1 MAWTGLTLT
10 VDGRNALNQAQ
21 QANTMNI
28 KSVVIGDGAAPSN
41 YSTQKNLVHQLYEL
55 TELKIDTT
63 DVGCDI
69 TTDFPKVD
77 YDYYFREVGVI
88 VTIGGKDVLY
98 VYDNCGDDAQYIV
111 NSTDAEENKKRI
123 RLSLAISDVS
133 QITVSTP
140 STLYVSYDDFE
151 TSLDGKL
158 GVNGNASD
166 TVVSFEEPDQ
176 NQNLKSGE
184 RLSVAFGKVAKA
196 IKTLISHVADKSN
209 PHGVTKEQIGLESVE
224 NKSSDDIRSELTTGD
239 IIGALGYTPFNPSLI
254 VNTLNIENEGYVLDA
269 RQGKV
274 IKSAIDDSNTNISNL
289 DYIALAE
296 SLGWNRCIVRGTKWS
311 DLGEAYAAC
320 IPLSDCVSGETYL
333 VKLNNGSIHR
343 VTMLISSVNDHQVG
357 VHNGTVL
364 LGYDIDTATK
374 GGISS
379 NLTIGKKAWITG
391 SHQTE
396 YTINSYSG
404 LGAPIVISASSAVLA
419 WYCKISDSPYVKQLM
434 TQYPTVTEA
443 GQYAVDAVELN
454 SSVDGT
460 LANKIATIENDIDTL
475 TKNTRNTTVY
485 LNAYNTADNL
495 YTFPNDGY
503 VYISSENVTSGFVRV
518 ALYSSQGVNYPM
530 GYMYQTITGAWQTQT
545 TYVRKGMKMYCPI
558 ATDGTKVTFYS
569 F

>member
-55 TELKIDTT
+55 TELKVDTT

-69 TTDFPKVD
+69 TVDFPKVD

-88 VTIGGKDVLY
+88 VTISGKDILY

-111 NSTDAEENKKRI
+111 NSTGVEENKKRI
-123 RLSLAISDVS
+123 RLSLTISDVS

-151 TSLDGKL
+151 TSLGGKL
-158 GVNGNASD
+158 GVSGNASD

-184 RLSVAFGKVAKA
+184 RLSVAFGKIAKA

-209 PHGVTKEQIGLESVE
+209 PHGVTKEQIDLGVVE
-224 NKSSDDIRSELTTGD
+224 NKSSEDIRSEITAD
-239 IIGALGYTPFNPSLI
+239 NIESALGYKPTDPL
-254 VNTLNIENEGYVLDA
+254 
-269 RQGKV
+269 V
-274 IKSAIDDSNTNISNL
+274 I
-289 DYIALAE
+289 LAE
-296 SLGWNRCIVRGTKWS
+296 SLGWNRCSVKGVSWS
-311 DLGEAYAAC
+311 DLGSSYAAC

-333 VKLNNGSIHR
+333 VKLNNGSIHK

-357 VHNGTVL
+357 IHDGAVL
-364 LGYDIDTATK
+364 LGDDIDTATK

-379 NLTIGKKAWITG
+379 NLTTGKKAWITG
-391 SHQTE
+391 SHQTK
-396 YTINSYSG
+396 YTISSYSG
-404 LGAPIVISASSAVLA
+404 FGAPVVISSSNTVKA
-419 WYCKISDSPYVKQLM
+419 WYCRIDNSSSYVKELM

-475 TKNTRNTTVY
+475 TKNTRSTAVN

-530 GYMYQTITGAWQTQT
+530 GYMYQTITAAWQTQT
-545 TYVRKGMKMYCPI
+545 TYVRKGMKMFCPI
-558 ATDGTKVTFYS
+558 ATEGTKVIFYS

>member
-69 TTDFPKVD
+69 TADFPKVD

-111 NSTDAEENKKRI
+111 NSTGVEENKKRI
-123 RLSLAISDVS
+123 LLSLAISDVS

-151 TSLDGKL
+151 TSLGGKL

-166 TVVSFEEPDQ
+166 TVVNFEESDQ

-184 RLSVAFGKVAKA
+184 RLSVAFGKIAKA

-274 IKSAIDDSNTNISNL
+274 LADDISENKTRIEDNESAIASLETRVDDNFSSIRDNSDAISQL
-289 DYIALAE
+289 
-296 SLGWNRCIVRGTKWS
+296 
-311 DLGEAYAAC
+311 
-320 IPLSDCVSGETYL
+320 VSGKVDTL
-333 VKLNNGSIHR
+333 VITR
-343 VTMLISSVNDHQVG
+343 SS
-357 VHNGTVL
+357 
-364 LGYDIDTATK
+364 
-374 GGISS
+374 
-379 NLTIGKKAWITG
+379 
-391 SHQTE
+391 
-396 YTINSYSG
+396 
-404 LGAPIVISASSAVLA
+404 
-419 WYCKISDSPYVKQLM
+419 
-434 TQYPTVTEA
+434 TVTQE
-443 GQYAVDAVELN
+443 GTYVIDAVELN
-454 SSVDGT
+454 PSVDGT
-460 LANKIATIENDIDTL
+460 LANKVATIENDINTL
-475 TKNTRNTTVY
+475 TKNTRNTAVY

-530 GYMYQTITGAWQTQT
+530 GYMYQTITAAWQTQT
-545 TYVRKGMKMYCPI
+545 TYVRKGMKMFCPI
-558 ATDGTKVTFYS
+558 ATEGTKVIFYS

>member
-55 TELKIDTT
+55 TELKVDTT

-69 TTDFPKVD
+69 TVDFPKVD

-88 VTIGGKDVLY
+88 VTISGKDILY

-111 NSTDAEENKKRI
+111 NSTGVEENKKRI

-151 TSLDGKL
+151 TSLGGKL
-158 GVNGNASD
+158 GVSGNASD

-184 RLSVAFGKVAKA
+184 RLSVAFGKIAKA

-239 IIGALGYTPFNPSLI
+239 IIGALGYIPFNPSAVINNLI
-254 VNTLNIENEGYVLDA
+254 IDSEGYALDA

-274 IKSAIDDSNTNISNL
+274 LNDKISEQESAIASHESSITSLESRVDD
-289 DYIALAE
+289 
-296 SLGWNRCIVRGTKWS
+296 C
-311 DLGEAYAAC
+311 
-320 IPLSDCVSGETYL
+320 
-333 VKLNNGSIHR
+333 
-343 VTMLISSVNDHQVG
+343 
-357 VHNGTVL
+357 
-364 LGYDIDTATK
+364 
-374 GGISS
+374 
-379 NLTIGKKAWITG
+379 
-391 SHQTE
+391 
-396 YTINSYSG
+396 YTIM
-404 LGAPIVISASSAVLA
+404 
-419 WYCKISDSPYVKQLM
+419 DSQSKDINDLVVGKAENQCITRSQSV
-434 TQYPTVTEA
+434 TQEGYEMI
-443 GQYAVDAVELN
+443 DAVELN

-460 LANKIATIENDIDTL
+460 LANKIARALGSVFN
-475 TKNTRNTTVY
+475 
-485 LNAYNTADNL
+485 
-495 YTFPNDGY
+495 
-503 VYISSENVTSGFVRV
+503 ISSEGITASIKSQALTCKNGVTFI
-518 ALYSSQGVNYPM
+518 
-530 GYMYQTITGAWQTQT
+530 TTGAST
-545 TYVRKGMKMYCPI
+545 TDIPTGYTYGCGLVLRRTVDQLWIVLFKYNA
-558 ATDGTKVTFYS
+558 ATMAICSYTNGTWSAWSEK
-569 F
+569 